1 MFGTNLDLFFVNPI
15 SSGKLLWYNG
25 TVDRPKTMEE
35 IRIMKNRKIIHKI
48 LLAELLICTAFL
60 IYSIVIDPFGE
71 HDIMFALAITAGF
84 IVLGQGK
91 EKRA

>member
-1 MFGTNLDLFFVNPI
+1 
-15 SSGKLLWYNG
+15 
-25 TVDRPKTMEE
+25 
-35 IRIMKNRKIIHKI
+35 MKNRKIIHKI

-84 IVLGQGK
+84 IVWGKAKKKEPKSLCAEKYPETQKQRDRDCPIIKGQVFLDLS
-91 EKRA
+91 